1 MNKGGRPKVSLTQ
14 RQRSICCM
22 PLLIWSKC
30 RVPKG
35 SAGELHWVSI
45 AWRLLDQME
54 FDRADPCFFWPCG
67 FRGSAAKLCC
77 LLPPI
82 MRHVLRSMVKSE
94 NEWHRSWV
102 FEDWQKRFESLW
114 RWGTFFM
121 IRDLWQRHRQ
131 VGATVQEK
139 YVVQSCRVKIQ
150 GLALVSCAWQW
161 PCWTHCFVSGD
172 FLQGWKPKVYD
183 RATMALV
190 HCFLLGGIAFG
201 EAGLLVLSWLG

>member
-1 MNKGGRPKVSLTQ
+1 MSSSGRLRWRTPLGEYCLEIAGSDGIRSCRPMFFLAIWFQ
-14 RQRSICCM
+14 RERCEA
-22 PLLIWSKC
+22 LLS
-30 RVPKG
+30 V
-35 SAGELHWVSI
+35 A
-45 AWRLLDQME
+45 
-54 FDRADPCFFWPCG
+54 
-67 FRGSAAKLCC
+67 
-77 LLPPI
+77 I

-102 FEDWQKRFESLW
+102 FEDWHMRFESLW

-161 PCWTHCFVSGD
+161 PCWRHCFVSGD

-183 RATMALV
+183 RATTTLV